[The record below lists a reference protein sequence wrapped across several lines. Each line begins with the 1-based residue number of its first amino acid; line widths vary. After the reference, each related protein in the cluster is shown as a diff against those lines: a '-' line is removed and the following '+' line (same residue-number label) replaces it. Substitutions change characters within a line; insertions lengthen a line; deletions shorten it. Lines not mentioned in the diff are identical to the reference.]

1 MQTLGR
7 TGLYIA
13 VANMY
18 IEWVLV
24 LRQINRKILQENK
37 LVYRMTMPH
46 VKPKTTKMVPLYK
59 MVVSSKNATTI
70 HKTSFTMWYGMS
82 HIAEHLPTT
91 VLYNDSYF

>member
-1 MQTLGR
+1 MQAPGR
-7 TGLYIA
+7 PGLYVA

-24 LRQINRKILQENK
+24 LCQINRKILQENK

-46 VKPKTTKMVPLYK
+46 FKPKTAKMVPLYK
-59 MVVSSKNATTI
+59 MVVSCKNATTI
-70 HKTSFTMWYGMS
+70 HETSFTMCYGMS